1 MGQRHDEAVLH
12 DGTRIPVLVRGD
24 RRRLGHRMAHPASY
38 LEMLAVTRAAPAMA
52 AAPSATHASVEA
64 GDWDAVA
71 VTSTEAQTR
80 QFVTLYE
87 ALRAFD
93 DTASGAVPTVPR
105 LCFAGAADEIA
116 YGPGWGDVTVKLAEP
131 LLKRR
136 ADLEARG
143 WVVEVMPGR
152 DHMSAMGADVVLP
165 LLTGWLAGVRV
176 DR

>member
-1 MGQRHDEAVLH
+1 MRRCFTTAPGFRYSFAVIAA
-12 DGTRIPVLVRGD
+12 DYE
-24 RRRLGHRMAHPASY
+24 GHRMAHPAPY
-38 LEMLAVTRAAPAMA
+38 LEMLAVTRA

-93 DTASGAVPTVPR
+93 DTAPGAVPTVPR

-116 YGPGWGDVTVKLAEP
+116 YGPGWGDVTVKVAEP
-131 LLKRR
+131 LLKCR